1 MFWNE
6 LRAILK
12 GPFETATIWIAVE
25 VMTFVASWCMP
36 VCRDKARDD
45 PLGLTRQSAAPKKAS
60 GKKTRRVAAAPSRE
74 PVLKG
79 QPGDKAGL
87 ILEAALGLFRQYGY
101 RRTSMEDIATAAQ
114 VAKGTLYLYFKSKDE
129 LFEALARHLAAQI
142 ETDVTS
148 ALALDVDLETK
159 LLAVLDAKL
168 GFVYRWVLSSP
179 HAAELTDPTSR
190 LPDDVFGPVDQML
203 RRELARLFSQAAGSG
218 ELDLAGAGMSAELA
232 VDTLLVAAHGAEFG
246 ASDEAEFHDR
256 LARVA
261 RLTLR
266 GLRA

>member
-1 MFWNE
+1 
-6 LRAILK
+6 
-12 GPFETATIWIAVE
+12 
-25 VMTFVASWCMP
+25 
-36 VCRDKARDD
+36 
-45 PLGLTRQSAAPKKAS
+45 LGVTRQSAAPKKAS
-60 GKKTRRVAAAPSRE
+60 GKKTRRGSDAASHA

-79 QPGDKAGL
+79 QPGDKASL
-87 ILEAALGLFRQYGY
+87 ILEAALDLFRQYGY

-142 ETDVTS
+142 EQDLIQ
-148 ALALDVDLETK
+148 ALALDVDLESK

-203 RRELARLFSQAAGSG
+203 RRKLSDLFKEAAKRG
-218 ELDLAGAGMSAELA
+218 ELDLAAAGLTPELA

-246 ASDEAEFHDR
+246 AASESEFHDR
-256 LARVA
+256 LARIA